1 MPAGTPFEDQGKPAL
16 LKNLRAAIVGFE
28 MRRASLYS
36 VAAELRDEGV
46 TDFCG
51 ILRGNRHYRRSR
63 AADKHAAET
72 FMAELEAIR
81 DARNQRAAIR
91 LMYAIAKELWREAA
105 AGAKG
110 CRQQRDA
117 LQILH
122 YILP

>member
-1 MPAGTPFEDQGKPAL
+1 MPAGTPAL
-16 LKNLRAAIVGFE
+16 LKNLRATIVGFE
-28 MRRASLYS
+28 MRRASFYS
-36 VAAELRDEGV
+36 VAVELLDEGV
-46 TDFCG
+46 ANFCG
-51 ILRGNRHYRRSR
+51 MLRGNRHYRRSR

-91 LMYAIAKELWREAA
+91 LMDAIAKNLGSEAA
-105 AGAKG
+105 TGAEG

-122 YILP
+122 HILP